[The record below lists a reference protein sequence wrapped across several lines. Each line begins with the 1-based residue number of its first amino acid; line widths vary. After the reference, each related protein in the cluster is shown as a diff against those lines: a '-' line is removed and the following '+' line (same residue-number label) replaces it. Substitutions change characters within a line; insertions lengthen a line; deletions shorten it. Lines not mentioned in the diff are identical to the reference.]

1 MSLSVADYIPQ
12 TAKTQRPFWVWLFAL
27 LIVLSFLF
35 SIIAAPLAAAN
46 NHSQIAFVLYH
57 AFGTFCHQLP
67 ERSFFIVGHQFAVC
81 ARCTGLYAGFALML
95 LVYPLI
101 RPIRSVLVPS
111 AKWLFVAATPL
122 AIDFSLTFL
131 GIWENTHTTR
141 LLTGLVL
148 GGATVFYV
156 VPGLVE
162 LSMRVARVESGQ
174 PVVPTFTMAPPQ
186 TIAAAP
192 SDYSSPERRIKV

>member
-1 MSLSVADYIPQ
+1 V
-12 TAKTQRPFWVWLFAL
+12 
-27 LIVLSFLF
+27 
-35 SIIAAPLAAAN
+35 
-46 NHSQIAFVLYH
+46 
-57 AFGTFCHQLP
+57 
-67 ERSFFIVGHQFAVC
+67 
-81 ARCTGLYAGFALML
+81 L

-101 RPIRSVLVPS
+101 RPLRSVVVPS

-141 LLTGLVL
+141 LLTGLLL

-162 LSMRVARVESGQ
+162 LSMRVGRVESGQ
-174 PVVPTFTMAPPQ
+174 PVVPTFTMAPPE

>member
-1 MSLSVADYIPQ
+1 
-12 TAKTQRPFWVWLFAL
+12 
-27 LIVLSFLF
+27 
-35 SIIAAPLAAAN
+35 
-46 NHSQIAFVLYH
+46 
-57 AFGTFCHQLP
+57 
-67 ERSFFIVGHQFAVC
+67 
-81 ARCTGLYAGFALML
+81 ML